1 MKIKIKRKYNDLT
14 LETRKIIHFYVYERI
29 KQELTQVLILYK
41 EDIPPR
47 LKRALWNRIKSLKKI
62 LEDEYEVE
70 IGRL

>member
-14 LETRKIIHFYVYERI
+14 LEARKIIHFYVYERI
-29 KQELTQVLILYK
+29 IRELTQVLIWYK

-47 LKRALWNRIKSLKKI
+47 LKRALGNRIKSLKKS

-70 IGRL
+70 E